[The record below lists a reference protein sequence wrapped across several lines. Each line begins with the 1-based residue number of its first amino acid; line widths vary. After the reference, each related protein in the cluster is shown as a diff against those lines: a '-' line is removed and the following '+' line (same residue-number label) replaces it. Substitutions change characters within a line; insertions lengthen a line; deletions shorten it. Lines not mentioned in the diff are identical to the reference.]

1 MLPSTSMR
9 SLRNQFWLLLL
20 LLATSGVFLIT
31 LRQSPSAFAEGE
43 IYPHTPIIKAEWN
56 EVIDYSEPPA
66 VDFVYTWVN
75 GSDPEFIKS
84 LNDQLMKES
93 KKPNGEAVTP
103 AWFFDWNTMKYSL
116 RMAQSAV
123 F

>member
-1 MLPSTSMR
+1 MIVS
-9 SLRNQFWLLLL
+9 
-20 LLATSGVFLIT
+20 
-31 LRQSPSAFAEGE
+31 
-43 IYPHTPIIKAEWN
+43 
-56 EVIDYSEPPA
+56 SEPPA

-84 LNDQLMKES
+84 LNDQLKKET

-103 AWFFDWNTMKYSL
+103 ARFFDWNTMKYSL
-116 RMAQSAV
+116 RMAQSVV